1 MLVKIMFIVIS
12 YSVSLT
18 SIFAIANLKPQTD
31 DIKRSSAKAI
41 IFYLLSAIVDFILFL
56 IVVICFIPIGEYGT
70 GIELLVV
77 IVNLAIFLPIYLHL
91 GKITYKK
98 FEVLCPNRTD
108 IKSLKSLWKTV
119 IVKTMFLLAV
129 TIWILEV

>member
-1 MLVKIMFIVIS
+1 MLIKIMFIVIS

-56 IVVICFIPIGEYGT
+56 IAVICFIPIGEYGT
-70 GIELLVV
+70 GIELLVA
-77 IVNLAIFLPIYLHL
+77 IVNLLIFLPIYLHL
-91 GKITYKK
+91 GRITYKK
-98 FEVLCPNRTD
+98 FEALYPGRTD

-119 IVKTMFLLAV
+119 IVKTMFLLTV